1 MINIFDD
8 PIPALLPGDAALAGR
23 FGVRYNQTAESL
35 RDAAKGL
42 LALANESIT
51 ISLAI
56 EEVRTKASEVYS
68 DTLKVATRYDVAGDA
83 LNSYSAALGNAQA
96 AASGARTT
104 IINNNANA
112 HYWRQHKRQLELE
125 IGFGGAT
132 ATQATDLVTAT
143 RHVNDYAGIYHTAI
157 NNYHT
162 AEEDR
167 RQAIV
172 NAIHG
177 LDDAEQSAGLQ
188 DNFFEAIGGAA
199 QQLYELAQ
207 QYLAPLI
214 KQLRGILE
222 IIKSIVDILSLI
234 VTILALFIPA
244 LAPLAALLA
253 IVSIAL
259 SVTILLCSLALAFL
273 GKESIGRVLSDAINV
288 VASVV
293 TAKLGGAL
301 NAGSLTGL
309 AAIGTKAAWQ
319 TGAASTKLAFQLVGT
334 QEGLLIAGNLVADEL
349 IKSAAVS
356 IPGDILSNLAEN
368 TGPGLT
374 DHYPNPNGPVWGT
387 DQPPAFVGPG
397 GPDAQSNYD
406 YVVEP
411 FVNATTGGAFGAF
424 SDMLGGANDI
434 GSGITESLGNVLSFG
449 AVPAL

>member
-8 PIPALLPGDAALAGR
+8 PVPALLPGDAALAGR
-23 FGVRYNQTAESL
+23 FGVRYNQTADSL

-51 ISLAI
+51 ISLAV
-56 EEVRTKASEVYS
+56 EEVRTKANEVYS

-83 LNSYSAALGNAQA
+83 LNSYSNALGNAQA
-96 AASGARTT
+96 AAASARST
-104 IINNNANA
+104 IITNNANA
-112 HYWRQHKRQLELE
+112 HYWRQHKRELELE
-125 IGFGGAT
+125 IGFGGAS
-132 ATQATDLVTAT
+132 ATQAADLVTAT

-207 QYLAPLI
+207 KYLAPLI
-214 KQLRGILE
+214 EQLRGILE

-253 IVSIAL
+253 LVSIGL
-259 SVTILLCSLALAFL
+259 SLAIFLCSAALVFL
-273 GKESIGRVLSDAINV
+273 GKETMGRLLSDAINV

-293 TAKLGGAL
+293 TAKLGGAFKPG
-301 NAGSLTGL
+301 ALTGL
-309 AAIGTKAAWQ
+309 AAIGTKAAW
-319 TGAASTKLAFQLVGT
+319 ASGVEGTKLAFQLVGT
-334 QEGLLIAGNLVADEL
+334 QEGLLIAGNLVADEFMEA
-349 IKSAAVS
+349 AAVI
-356 IPGDILSNLAEN
+356 IPDTILENLAEN
-368 TGPGLT
+368 GIPGT
-374 DHYPNPNGPVWGT
+374 SDQYPNPNGPAWGT
-387 DQPPAFVGPG
+387 DASPVFAAP
-397 GPDAQSNYD
+397 
-406 YVVEP
+406 
-411 FVNATTGGAFGAF
+411 
-424 SDMLGGANDI
+424 GGANVETVYDFGAEPLVNAVTGGVFGAVTDMFSA
-434 GSGITESLGNVLSFG
+434 GSEIAHGLNDTTSNIVSFG